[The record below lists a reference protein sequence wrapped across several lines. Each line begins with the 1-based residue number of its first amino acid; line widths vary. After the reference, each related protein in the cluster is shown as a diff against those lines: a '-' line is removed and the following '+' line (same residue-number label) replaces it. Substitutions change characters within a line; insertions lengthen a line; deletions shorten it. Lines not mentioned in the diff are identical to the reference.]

1 MCENVPLAAPE
12 LGQGHGDPSERR
24 GVPPGSAAG
33 LGEPAWEAF
42 YALVFAASAILVE
55 AAPLDPARRIA
66 ASVALAA
73 MVPWYLVLAR
83 PVMRLPDEDA
93 WQRAAAG
100 WRGPLYL
107 TGVTALLAVALY
119 ANPNA
124 WFLAFALSPQCF
136 SMTTP
141 MRRAMGFVI
150 LLNATAGVMFA
161 LNSLSAQTVGT
172 AVGTVLFAVA
182 FSQVYSRW
190 MLRVIEQSHERASLI
205 AELESAQAELAAV
218 SHEAGVLA
226 ERQRLAAEIH
236 DTLAQGFLSIITL
249 IQAARPA
256 APAAGY
262 QAGAGA
268 GHLDLA
274 LATARENL
282 AEARALVAALTPASL
297 DAGGLAGALARA
309 AGAAGQAAG
318 FAARCVTVG
327 AARPLPTTSEVV
339 LLRVCQE
346 ALANVR
352 QHAAA
357 GRVEVRL
364 RYDQDAVELL
374 VTDDGRGFVLSAGE
388 AADPGAAGTPAGTG
402 FGLRGMRE
410 RLRQAGGTLTVES
423 GPGDGTVVRARV
435 PG

>member
-12 LGQGHGDPSERR
+12 LGQGHGDPSGRR

-55 AAPLDPARRIA
+55 AAPLDPARRVA
-66 ASVALAA
+66 ASLALAA

-83 PVMRLPDEDA
+83 PVMRLPDEEA
-93 WQRAAAG
+93 WLRAAATG
-100 WRGPLYL
+100 RGPLYL
-107 TGVTALLAVALY
+107 TGMTALLAVALY

-141 MRRAMGFVI
+141 VRRAMGFVI
-150 LLNATAGVMFA
+150 LLNGTAGVMFA
-161 LNSLSAQTVGT
+161 LNSLSAQSVGT

-182 FSQVYSRW
+182 FSEVYSRW
-190 MLRVIEQSHERASLI
+190 MVRVIEQSHERAALI

-218 SHEAGVLA
+218 SHQAGVLA

-249 IQAARPA
+249 IQATQAPQAPQVA
-256 APAAGY
+256 AP
-262 QAGAGA
+262 GA

-282 AEARALVAALTPASL
+282 AEARALVGALAPASL

-309 AGAAGQAAG
+309 TEAAGQAAG
-318 FAARCVTVG
+318 LAASCVTAG

-364 RYDQDAVELL
+364 RYDPGAVELS
-374 VTDDGRGFVLSAGE
+374 VTDDGRGFVPL
-388 AADPGAAGTPAGTG
+388 AAEAAGTR

-423 GPGDGTVVRARV
+423 VPGDGTVVWARV